1 MIAFQMILPCC
12 HMAATMVNRLIDGM
26 TCTTFTQV
34 VPMLSSKSNVHALN
48 VQLKVPTPT
57 ETVHVSLDTAK
68 YKTFHVLYFSGHD

>member
-1 MIAFQMILPCC
+1 MIAFQMILPCY
-12 HMAATMVNRLIDGM
+12 HMAATTVNRLIDGM
-26 TCTTFTQV
+26 TCTTFTQF

-68 YKTFHVLYFSGHD
+68 YKTFHVLYFSGHN